1 MQVIA
6 PPWYDAVDAV
16 PSGAHVKG
24 LLEPLEKKPDLQ
36 DRVHVSAAAPVCL
49 PWSTHFDATTSEFG
63 GKSVGLSHVSSSHA
77 LCPPSALDPDTT
89 TPK

>member
-1 MQVIA
+1 MA
-6 PPWYDAVDAV
+6 PPWYDAVDAF
-16 PSGAHVKG
+16 PSGAHVNGFMIPLDTNPG
-24 LLEPLEKKPDLQ
+24 LH

-49 PWSTHFDATTSEFG
+49 PCSAHFDVTTREFA

-77 LCPPSALDPDTT
+77 LWPPSAPDPDTT